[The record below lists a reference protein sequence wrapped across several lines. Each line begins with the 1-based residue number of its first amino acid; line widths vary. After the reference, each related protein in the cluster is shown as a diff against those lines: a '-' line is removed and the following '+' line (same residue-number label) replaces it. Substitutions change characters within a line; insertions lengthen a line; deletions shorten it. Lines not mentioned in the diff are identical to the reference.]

1 MIKINLL
8 PYRVARKKEIIT
20 KQAFIGALPL
30 LVTCLI
36 ICFLW
41 LSINAETKQVSKD
54 IVTVQEKIKQ
64 STLKMKDI
72 ETFKAQK
79 ETLAK
84 KMDIIKTLQKNKSGP
99 VRMLDDIAT
108 CLPGNVWLTKLDQK
122 DTMLLLEG
130 MGLDNLSIS
139 RYMVKL
145 EDSASLSDITLGE
158 IKTDTKSAS
167 KGGKILKSFK
177 LQSKVVYNPDVV
189 TPSS

>member
-30 LVTCLI
+30 LATCLI
-36 ICFLW
+36 ICFFW
-41 LSINAETKQVSKD
+41 LSINGDIRQVSED
-54 IVTVQEKIKQ
+54 IATVQEKIKQ
-64 STLKMKDI
+64 SALKMKDI
-72 ETFKAQK
+72 ENFKAQK
-79 ETLAK
+79 ELLAK
-84 KMDIIKTLQKNKSGP
+84 KLDIIKTLQKNKSGP

-122 DTMLLLEG
+122 NTILMLEG

-139 RYMVKL
+139 RYMVQL
-145 EDSASLSDITLGE
+145 EGSASLSDITLGE
-158 IKTDTKSAS
+158 IKTDTRAAAR
-167 KGGKILKSFK
+167 GGKILKAFK
-177 LQSKVVYNPDVV
+177 LQSKVVYNPDAA

>member
-20 KQAFIGALPL
+20 RQAIIGALPL
-30 LVTCLI
+30 LAACLI
-36 ICFLW
+36 IYFFW
-41 LSINAETKQVSKD
+41 MSINAETRQVSED
-54 IVTVQEKIKQ
+54 IATVQAKIKQ
-64 STLKMKDI
+64 SALKMKDI

-108 CLPGNVWLTKLDQK
+108 SLPGNVWLTKLDQK
-122 DTMLLLEG
+122 ASVLLLEG
-130 MGLDNLSIS
+130 IGLDNLSIS
-139 RYMVKL
+139 RYMVQL
-145 EDSASLSDITLGE
+145 EGSASLSDITLGE
-158 IKTDTKSAS
+158 IKTDTRSAS

-177 LQSKVVYNPDVV
+177 LQSKIVYKPDAV

>member
-20 KQAFIGALPL
+20 KQALIGALPL
-30 LVTCLI
+30 LVTCLG
-36 ICFLW
+36 ICFFW
-41 LSINAETKQVSKD
+41 LSINAEISQVSED
-54 IVTVQEKIKQ
+54 IATVQEKIKQ
-64 STLKMKDI
+64 SKLKMKDI
-72 ETFKAQK
+72 EAFKEQK

-99 VRMLDDIAT
+99 VRMLDDLAT

-122 DTMLLLEG
+122 EAGLLLEG

-139 RYMVKL
+139 RYMVQL
-145 EDSASLSDITLGE
+145 EGSASLSNITLGE
-158 IKTDTKSAS
+158 IKTDTKTAA

-177 LQSKVVYNPDVV
+177 LQSKVMYNPDAV

>member
-30 LVTCLI
+30 LAVCLI
-36 ICFLW
+36 ICLFW
-41 LSINAETKQVSKD
+41 LSINAETKQVSED
-54 IVTVQEKIKQ
+54 IATLQEKIKQ

-122 DTMLLLEG
+122 ETMLLLEG

-139 RYMVKL
+139 RYMVQL
-145 EDSASLSDITLGE
+145 EGSASLSDITLGE

-167 KGGKILKSFK
+167 KGGKILKIFK
-177 LQSKVVYNPDVV
+177 LQSKVMYNPDAVP
-189 TPSS
+189 PSS